1 MTGRLNRSY
10 LARPRGFAHFLCGP
24 AGIHQAA
31 DNSVFDQ
38 LYTLAPDALSIE
50 GSACLERM
58 VNIVGDLDVVSEDLL
73 ADAIVQKRALVEH
86 RLATPIP
93 KHKANE
99 VEHGS
104 RLENHSV
111 LTWRQLSRSSRLE
124 RLFRGALRQ
133 LRGIEVSHV
142 GRIGLLPT
150 RGIFSQ
156 HRD

>member
-50 GSACLERM
+50 GSACLELM

-93 KHKANE
+93 KHKADE
-99 VEHGS
+99 VEHGG
-104 RLENHSV
+104 RLENHRV
-111 LTWRQLSRSSRLE
+111 LAWRQLPRSSGLHG
-124 RLFRGALRQ
+124 LLRGDLRQ
-133 LRGIEVSHV
+133 LPGVQVLHV
-142 GRIGLLPT
+142 G
-150 RGIFSQ
+150 
-156 HRD
+156 